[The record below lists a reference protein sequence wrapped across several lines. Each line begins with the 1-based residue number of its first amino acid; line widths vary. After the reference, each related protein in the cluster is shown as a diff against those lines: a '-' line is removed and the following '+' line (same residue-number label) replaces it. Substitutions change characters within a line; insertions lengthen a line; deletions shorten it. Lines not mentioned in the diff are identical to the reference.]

1 VSRGGRGEWLRRA
14 PLGVLAIGFALLLL
28 GSGFVLGGLYLAI
41 TRGDGGWMPWLA
53 AIAIGPLLLYIS
65 FHVLRL
71 SRWAWLA
78 LVGLGG
84 LLLASALVRL
94 LLAGPHPLAPLTEI
108 AVEAAVLGYL
118 TRPRIRRAF
127 GRR

>member
-1 VSRGGRGEWLRRA
+1 V
-14 PLGVLAIGFALLLL
+14 GVLAIGFALLLL
-28 GSGFVLGGLYLAI
+28 GSGFVLGGLYLELS
-41 TRGDGGWMPWLA
+41 RGGGGWMPWLA
-53 AIAIGPLLLYIS
+53 ILAVGPLLLYIS
-65 FHVLRL
+65 SHVLRL

-94 LLAGPHPLAPLTEI
+94 LLAGPHPLAPLTEM
-108 AVEAAVLGYL
+108 AVEAGVLGYL

-127 GRR
+127 GRE